1 MSDEFKITLYKWLIN
16 TERIDSDLDF
26 VLNYVLMLN
35 DTLNLER
42 FGSEFMQAY
51 YNFINVLDD
60 KRGGL
65 QVDTVTGDYLVER
78 GYNWVS
84 DAELKN
90 NDHS

>member
-1 MSDEFKITLYKWLIN
+1 MSKQKKGMHKEYHTK
-16 TERIDSDLDF
+16 RIDSDLDF

-35 DTLNLER
+35 DTKNLER

-51 YNFINVLDD
+51 NNLINVLDD

-65 QVDTVTGDYLVER
+65 QVDTVTGEYLVER

-84 DAELKN
+84 DTDLKN
-90 NDHS
+90 NNRS

>member
-1 MSDEFKITLYKWLIN
+1 MSKQKKGMHKEYHTK
-16 TERIDSDLDF
+16 RIDSDLDF
-26 VLNYVLMLN
+26 VLNYVLMLY

-42 FGSEFMQAY
+42 FGSEFMQV
-51 YNFINVLDD
+51 YNKLINVLDE
-60 KRGGL
+60 KRDGL
-65 QVDTVTGDYLVER
+65 QVDTITGDYLVEC